1 MVGFIHKRMSV
12 GTRLGLIA
20 GMLMIPIV
28 MLAGLFVMQS
38 WKDIRFAMEEREGL
52 IYIDALYPAFDVAD
66 VQSTPGLAAAR
77 ARFDPLFGTA
87 EKSEQFVSIQDPAE
101 RRAAAKA
108 LFVAVADA
116 SNLTLDPD
124 LDSFYVMDLV
134 VVRLPAV
141 HDSVSQLADAVA
153 TDSVDRAVQIA
164 IAVDH
169 LEVSAYAAA
178 GSVLSAAKGN
188 AEGKTEAALTGHAS
202 DMQAAI
208 STFIAQAKGAAPGA
222 RISEDAFD
230 EAANALW
237 SASGAEL
244 DRLLAERI
252 ARLQARLAG
261 WLAAVGVVLV
271 LAGILIILI
280 SRAMAKRIGD
290 LVTAM
295 GRLAKDDAKV
305 DIPCLEDRNE
315 TGRIA
320 EALVVFKASLI
331 ERIRLRAETETAHQ
345 RMADLARELEEKHE
359 AATAELAF
367 VVAYVKEGLMKLH
380 DGDFTYRLKELFPV
394 DYKTIRMD
402 FNQTAHQ
409 LESALISIRS
419 GSQSMRGSAEEI
431 ASAADDL
438 SRRTEQQAAGLEQTA
453 AALEQITATVKQNAE
468 NARRMR
474 SVAAAAGGEVQASGD
489 VLRDTVAAMAKIE
502 RSSEEIGRILGVI
515 DEIAFQTNLLAL
527 NAGVEAARAGEAGR
541 GFAVV
546 ATEVRALAQRS
557 SEAAKEIKTLIAT
570 SAEDVDTGVD
580 QDCGDERPG

>member
-1 MVGFIHKRMSV
+1 
-12 GTRLGLIA
+12 
-20 GMLMIPIV
+20 
-28 MLAGLFVMQS
+28 
-38 WKDIRFAMEEREGL
+38 
-52 IYIDALYPAFDVAD
+52 
-66 VQSTPGLAAAR
+66 
-77 ARFDPLFGTA
+77 
-87 EKSEQFVSIQDPAE
+87 
-101 RRAAAKA
+101 
-108 LFVAVADA
+108 
-116 SNLTLDPD
+116 
-124 LDSFYVMDLV
+124 
-134 VVRLPAV
+134 
-141 HDSVSQLADAVA
+141 
-153 TDSVDRAVQIA
+153 
-164 IAVDH
+164 
-169 LEVSAYAAA
+169 
-178 GSVLSAAKGN
+178 
-188 AEGKTEAALTGHAS
+188 
-202 DMQAAI
+202 
-208 STFIAQAKGAAPGA
+208 
-222 RISEDAFD
+222 
-230 EAANALW
+230 
-237 SASGAEL
+237 
-244 DRLLAERI
+244 
-252 ARLQARLAG
+252 
-261 WLAAVGVVLV
+261 
-271 LAGILIILI
+271 
-280 SRAMAKRIGD
+280 MAKRIGD

-570 SAEDVDTGVD
+570 SAEDVDTGVKLVGRTAGALDVIATRIVEMNGLVETLALSAEEEARGVSEVNIAVNQMD
-580 QDCGDERPG
+580 QITQQNAAMVEQSTAASHSLSEEARTLAAIVAQFKVGDVATKATVPTQVKLQRVS